1 MTSLSE
7 YIALEINGET
17 ISLQEVLRFAKWRGQ
32 STFIKEAADAA
43 LIRQAAVER
52 GIKVSDEEF
61 QQAADSFRAERDLY
75 DPETTEEWL
84 AANYLSYA
92 EWEALLEDEI
102 IRRKL
107 RDVLTNGGVEK
118 YFTEQRLSFDAA
130 AISRLVLRE
139 EGVARELRAQIVE
152 DGADFHALARKYS
165 IDLSTRP
172 AGGYSGLR
180 RRSEMEADLEAAV
193 FGAQP
198 GKTVGPIKTY
208 DGWELVKVE
217 ALHRATLDD
226 AMRETIKSVLFS
238 EWLTERRLK
247 AKISMPLLE
256 HVAEE
261 AEPAKKSSD

>member
-43 LIRQAAVER
+43 LVRQAAVER
-52 GIKVSDEEF
+52 GIKVSDDEF
-61 QQAADSFRAERDLY
+61 QQVADAFRTERDLY
-75 DPETTEEWL
+75 DVEATEEWL
-84 AANYLSYA
+84 AANYLSYQ

-102 IRRKL
+102 TRRKL
-107 RDVLTNGGVEK
+107 REDLTNGRVEK
-118 YFTEQRLSFDAA
+118 YFAEQRLSFDAA
-130 AISRLVLRE
+130 TISRLVIKE

-152 DGADFHALARKYS
+152 DGADFHTLAREYS
-165 IDLSTRP
+165 VDLQTRP
-172 AGGYSGLR
+172 AGGYSGLI
-180 RRSEMEADLEAAV
+180 RRSEMEANMEAAV

-208 DGWELVKVE
+208 EGWELVKVE
-217 ALHRATLDD
+217 ALHPARLDD
-226 AMRETIKSVLFS
+226 AMRENIKSVLFN
-238 EWLTERRLK
+238 EWLAARRLK

-256 HVAEE
+256 PEAEE
-261 AEPAKKSSD
+261 AE